1 MVRFAPLPLFSC
13 LAAFILSSPAAA
25 AGKDA
30 IKRGAAIAKVN
41 CGHCHAIGR
50 AGESPNPKSPPFRY
64 LARKYPLHN
73 LEEALG
79 EGIVVG
85 HEGLEMPQFRFGAKE
100 VEALLAY
107 LGSIQKP

>member
-1 MVRFAPLPLFSC
+1 MLRFAPF
-13 LAAFILSSPAAA
+13 ALSVMLSIPALGSALA

-30 IKRGAAIAKVN
+30 VKAGEAVARAN
-41 CGHCHAIGR
+41 CGRCHAVGR
-50 AGESPNPKSPPFRY
+50 TGESPNPKSPPFRH
-64 LARKYPLHN
+64 LARRYPIAN

-85 HEGLEMPQFRFGAKE
+85 HEGLEMPQFQFDAKE

-107 LGSIQKP
+107 LNSIQR